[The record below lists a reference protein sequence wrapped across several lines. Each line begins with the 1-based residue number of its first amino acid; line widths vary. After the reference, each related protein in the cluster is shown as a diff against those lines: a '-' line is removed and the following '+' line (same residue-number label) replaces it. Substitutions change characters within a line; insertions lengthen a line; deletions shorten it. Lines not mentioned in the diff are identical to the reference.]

1 VPAPDRSLFA
11 DRLRT
16 ELRALRLSQAA
27 LAEQLGVSQQTVSK
41 WLTGETQPRVKL
53 LPALAEALG
62 MEPTDL
68 SAALV
73 ARAEPKSLDE
83 AMELRVAALDR
94 RIRDLTPAQMDRLE
108 AYIRGLRDGAG
119 SA

>member
-1 VPAPDRSLFA
+1 MLAPDRSLFA

-16 ELRALRLSQAA
+16 ELRAARLSQAA

-53 LPALAEALG
+53 LPALAEALD
-62 MEPTDL
+62 MAPTEL

-83 AMELRVAALDR
+83 ATEMRVAALDR
-94 RIRDLTPAQMDRLE
+94 RIRDLSPQQLDRLE
-108 AYIRGLRDGAG
+108 AYVRGLSDGAR
-119 SA
+119 